1 MEIWQYQPPW
11 HRDTKHADEM
21 FPSASFQYI
30 LYGMDFKTMLDPSL
44 KRSDR
49 EAGAKA
55 MGLFTE
61 NAKRTEQL
69 MSSMPS
75 NRELINKIYK
85 YGFQKI

>member
-1 MEIWQYQPPW
+1 
-11 HRDTKHADEM
+11 M

-30 LYGMDFKTMLDPSL
+30 LYGMDFKTMVDPSL

-49 EAGAKA
+49 EAGSKA

-69 MSSMPS
+69 LSSMPS